1 MPNHQASEQMLG
13 YLYQVRYALALLL
26 ENDNSDCQISI
37 EKFDDVAFSKDDI
50 PIQLIQLKHHIQHQ
64 GNLADASTDM
74 WRTIKVWLDAISET
88 PDILDGT
95 NFLIITTATAPI
107 DSAAFLLKKDSN
119 RNPDTAYEKLKT
131 VCFSSVNQAH
141 QRYYDA
147 FREAGEDTVKQ
158 LIRQI
163 YIIDR
168 ASNIIDV
175 EKDILKHIRYS
186 CIPKHQKM
194 IYERLEGWW
203 FKKAIDALCCDTPV
217 FVNQNQVRSFIVSV
231 SQEYADDNLP
241 IDILDIDDL
250 QEDNFSANEK
260 IFHEQLK
267 LICLGNHRMQLA
279 LRDYYRAFRQRA
291 SWVRNDL
298 LYVNELGQYEQRL
311 IDEWE
316 HAFAAMEETLSETN
330 NATEGEKAK
339 EGRQLFSDIEKR
351 DIRIRPK
358 CQEAFIMRGSYHIL
372 ANQLKIGWHVDFFAR
387 LKQLLKRDE
396 QNRQKEQPTNRQ
408 MEIKRA
414 WGVSRAQKP

>member
-88 PDILDGT
+88 LDILDGT

-163 YIIDR
+163 YIIDC

-298 LYVNELGQYEQRL
+298 LYVDELGQYEQRL

-372 ANQLKIGWHVDFFAR
+372 ANQLKIGWHVDFFDR
-387 LKQLLKRDE
+387 LKQLL
-396 QNRQKEQPTNRQ
+396 NT
-408 MEIKRA
+408 
-414 WGVSRAQKP
+414 

>member
-88 PDILDGT
+88 LDILDGT

-163 YIIDR
+163 YIIDC

-175 EKDILKHIRYS
+175 ENDILKHIRYS

-372 ANQLKIGWHVDFFAR
+372 ANQLKIGWHVDFFDR
-387 LKQLLKRDE
+387 LKQLL
-396 QNRQKEQPTNRQ
+396 NT
-408 MEIKRA
+408 
-414 WGVSRAQKP
+414 

>member
-1 MPNHQASEQMLG
+1 M
-13 YLYQVRYALALLL
+13 
-26 ENDNSDCQISI
+26 
-37 EKFDDVAFSKDDI
+37 
-50 PIQLIQLKHHIQHQ
+50 
-64 GNLADASTDM
+64 
-74 WRTIKVWLDAISET
+74 
-88 PDILDGT
+88 
-95 NFLIITTATAPI
+95 
-107 DSAAFLLKKDSN
+107 
-119 RNPDTAYEKLKT
+119 
-131 VCFSSVNQAH
+131 NQAH

-163 YIIDR
+163 YIIDC

-250 QEDNFSANEK
+250 QESNFSANEK

-330 NATEGEKAK
+330 NATEEEKVK

-372 ANQLKIGWHVDFFAR
+372 ANQLKIGWHVDFFDR
-387 LKQLLKRDE
+387 LKQLL
-396 QNRQKEQPTNRQ
+396 NT
-408 MEIKRA
+408 
-414 WGVSRAQKP
+414 

>member
-119 RNPDTAYEKLKT
+119 RNPDTAYQKLKT

-163 YIIDR
+163 YIIDC

-250 QEDNFSANEK
+250 QESNFSANEK

-330 NATEGEKAK
+330 HATEGEKAK
-339 EGRQLFSDIEKR
+339 EGRQLFSEIEKR

-372 ANQLKIGWHVDFFAR
+372 ANQLKIGWHVDFFDR
-387 LKQLLKRDE
+387 LKQLL
-396 QNRQKEQPTNRQ
+396 NT
-408 MEIKRA
+408 
-414 WGVSRAQKP
+414 

>member
-13 YLYQVRYALALLL
+13 YFYQVRYALALLL

-119 RNPDTAYEKLKT
+119 RNPDTAYQKLKT

-163 YIIDR
+163 YIIDC

-250 QEDNFSANEK
+250 QESNFSANEK

-330 NATEGEKAK
+330 NATEEEKAK

-372 ANQLKIGWHVDFFAR
+372 ANQLKIGWHVDFFDR
-387 LKQLLKRDE
+387 LKQLL
-396 QNRQKEQPTNRQ
+396 NT
-408 MEIKRA
+408 
-414 WGVSRAQKP
+414 

>member
-163 YIIDR
+163 YIIDC

-316 HAFAAMEETLSETN
+316 HAFAAMEETLSEAN

-396 QNRQKEQPTNRQ
+396 QNRRKELPANRQ
-408 MEIKRA
+408 MEIKR
-414 WGVSRAQKP
+414 V

>member
-119 RNPDTAYEKLKT
+119 RNPDTAYQKLKT

-163 YIIDR
+163 YIIDC

-250 QEDNFSANEK
+250 QESNFSANEK

-316 HAFAAMEETLSETN
+316 HAFATMEETLSETN
-330 NATEGEKAK
+330 NATEEEKAK

-372 ANQLKIGWHVDFFAR
+372 ANQLKIGWHVDFFDR
-387 LKQLLKRDE
+387 LKQLL
-396 QNRQKEQPTNRQ
+396 NT
-408 MEIKRA
+408 
-414 WGVSRAQKP
+414 

>member
-119 RNPDTAYEKLKT
+119 RNPDTAYQKLKT

-163 YIIDR
+163 YIIDC

-250 QEDNFSANEK
+250 QESNFSANEK

-267 LICLGNHRMQLA
+267 LICLSNHRMQLA

-330 NATEGEKAK
+330 NATEEEKAK
-339 EGRQLFSDIEKR
+339 EGRQLFPDIEKR

-372 ANQLKIGWHVDFFAR
+372 ANQLKIGWHVDFFDR
-387 LKQLLKRDE
+387 LKQLL
-396 QNRQKEQPTNRQ
+396 NT
-408 MEIKRA
+408 
-414 WGVSRAQKP
+414 

>member
-88 PDILDGT
+88 LDILDGT

-163 YIIDR
+163 YIIDC

-358 CQEAFIMRGSYHIL
+358 CQETFIMRGSYHIL
-372 ANQLKIGWHVDFFAR
+372 ANQLKIGWHVDFFDR
-387 LKQLLKRDE
+387 LKQLL
-396 QNRQKEQPTNRQ
+396 NT
-408 MEIKRA
+408 
-414 WGVSRAQKP
+414 

>member
-74 WRTIKVWLDAISET
+74 WRTIKVWIDAISET

-119 RNPDTAYEKLKT
+119 RNPDTAYQKLKT

-250 QEDNFSANEK
+250 QESNFSANEK

-330 NATEGEKAK
+330 NATEEEKAK

-372 ANQLKIGWHVDFFAR
+372 ANQLKIGWHVDFFDR
-387 LKQLLKRDE
+387 LKQLL
-396 QNRQKEQPTNRQ
+396 NT
-408 MEIKRA
+408 
-414 WGVSRAQKP
+414 

>member
-119 RNPDTAYEKLKT
+119 RNPDTAYQKLKT

-163 YIIDR
+163 YIIDC

-186 CIPKHQKM
+186 CSPKHQKM

-250 QEDNFSANEK
+250 QESNFSANEK

-316 HAFAAMEETLSETN
+316 HAFTAMEETLSETN
-330 NATEGEKAK
+330 NATEEEKAK

-372 ANQLKIGWHVDFFAR
+372 ANQLKIGWHVDFFDR
-387 LKQLLKRDE
+387 LKQLL
-396 QNRQKEQPTNRQ
+396 NT
-408 MEIKRA
+408 
-414 WGVSRAQKP
+414 

>member
-163 YIIDR
+163 YIIDC

-241 IDILDIDDL
+241 IDILDTDDL
-250 QEDNFSANEK
+250 QEGNFSANEK
-260 IFHEQLK
+260 IFQEQLK

-330 NATEGEKAK
+330 NATEEEKAK

-372 ANQLKIGWHVDFFAR
+372 ANQLKIGWHVDFFDR
-387 LKQLLKRDE
+387 LKQLL
-396 QNRQKEQPTNRQ
+396 NT
-408 MEIKRA
+408 
-414 WGVSRAQKP
+414 

>member
-119 RNPDTAYEKLKT
+119 RNPDTAYQKLKT

-163 YIIDR
+163 YIIDC

-186 CIPKHQKM
+186 CSPKHQKM

-203 FKKAIDALCCDTPV
+203 FKKAIDVLCCDTPV

-250 QEDNFSANEK
+250 QESNFSANEK

-330 NATEGEKAK
+330 NATEEEKAK

-372 ANQLKIGWHVDFFAR
+372 ANQLKIGWHVDFFDR
-387 LKQLLKRDE
+387 LKQLL
-396 QNRQKEQPTNRQ
+396 NT
-408 MEIKRA
+408 
-414 WGVSRAQKP
+414 

>member
-74 WRTIKVWLDAISET
+74 WRTIKVWIDAISET

-163 YIIDR
+163 YIIDC

-330 NATEGEKAK
+330 NATEEEKAK

-372 ANQLKIGWHVDFFAR
+372 ANQLKIGWHVDFFDR
-387 LKQLLKRDE
+387 LKQLL
-396 QNRQKEQPTNRQ
+396 NT
-408 MEIKRA
+408 
-414 WGVSRAQKP
+414 

>member
-119 RNPDTAYEKLKT
+119 RNPDTAYQKLKT

-163 YIIDR
+163 YIIDC

-250 QEDNFSANEK
+250 QESNFRANEK

-330 NATEGEKAK
+330 NATEEEKAK

-372 ANQLKIGWHVDFFAR
+372 ANQLKIGWHVDFFDR
-387 LKQLLKRDE
+387 LKQLL
-396 QNRQKEQPTNRQ
+396 NT
-408 MEIKRA
+408 
-414 WGVSRAQKP
+414 

>member
-1 MPNHQASEQMLG
+1 MPNHQASEQILG

-74 WRTIKVWLDAISET
+74 WRTIKVWIDAISET

-119 RNPDTAYEKLKT
+119 RNPDTAYQKLKT

-163 YIIDR
+163 YIIDC

-250 QEDNFSANEK
+250 QESNFSANEK

-330 NATEGEKAK
+330 NATEEEKAK

-372 ANQLKIGWHVDFFAR
+372 ANQLKIGWHVDFFDR
-387 LKQLLKRDE
+387 LKQLL
-396 QNRQKEQPTNRQ
+396 NT
-408 MEIKRA
+408 
-414 WGVSRAQKP
+414 

>member
-74 WRTIKVWLDAISET
+74 WRTIKVWIDAISET

-119 RNPDTAYEKLKT
+119 RNPDTAYQKLKT

-163 YIIDR
+163 YIIDC

-250 QEDNFSANEK
+250 QESNFSANEK

-316 HAFAAMEETLSETN
+316 HAFAAMEETLSEIN
-330 NATEGEKAK
+330 NATEEEKAK

-372 ANQLKIGWHVDFFAR
+372 ANQLKIGWHVDFFDR
-387 LKQLLKRDE
+387 LKQLL
-396 QNRQKEQPTNRQ
+396 NT
-408 MEIKRA
+408 
-414 WGVSRAQKP
+414 

>member
-163 YIIDR
+163 YIIDC

-250 QEDNFSANEK
+250 QEGNFSANEK

-330 NATEGEKAK
+330 NATEEEKAK

-372 ANQLKIGWHVDFFAR
+372 ANQLKIGWHVDFFDR
-387 LKQLLKRDE
+387 LKQLL
-396 QNRQKEQPTNRQ
+396 NT
-408 MEIKRA
+408 
-414 WGVSRAQKP
+414 

>member
-119 RNPDTAYEKLKT
+119 RNPDTAYQKLKT

-163 YIIDR
+163 YIIDC

-250 QEDNFSANEK
+250 QESNFSANEK

-339 EGRQLFSDIEKR
+339 KGRQLFSDIEKR

-372 ANQLKIGWHVDFFAR
+372 ANQLKIGWHVDFFDR
-387 LKQLLKRDE
+387 LKQLL
-396 QNRQKEQPTNRQ
+396 NT
-408 MEIKRA
+408 
-414 WGVSRAQKP
+414 

>member
-163 YIIDR
+163 YIIDC

-241 IDILDIDDL
+241 IDVLDIDDL

-298 LYVNELGQYEQRL
+298 LYVNELEQYEQRL

-372 ANQLKIGWHVDFFAR
+372 ANQLKIGWHVDFFDR
-387 LKQLLKRDE
+387 LKQLL
-396 QNRQKEQPTNRQ
+396 NT
-408 MEIKRA
+408 
-414 WGVSRAQKP
+414 

>member
-119 RNPDTAYEKLKT
+119 RNPDTAYQKLKT

-163 YIIDR
+163 YIIDC

-203 FKKAIDALCCDTPV
+203 FKKAIDALCCDMPV

-250 QEDNFSANEK
+250 QESNFSANEK

-330 NATEGEKAK
+330 NATEEEKAK

-372 ANQLKIGWHVDFFAR
+372 ANQLKIGWHVDFFDR
-387 LKQLLKRDE
+387 LKQLL
-396 QNRQKEQPTNRQ
+396 NT
-408 MEIKRA
+408 
-414 WGVSRAQKP
+414 

>member
-50 PIQLIQLKHHIQHQ
+50 PTQLIQLKHHIQHQ

-88 PDILDGT
+88 LDILDGT

-163 YIIDR
+163 YIIDC

-372 ANQLKIGWHVDFFAR
+372 ANQLKIGWHVDFFDR
-387 LKQLLKRDE
+387 LKQLL
-396 QNRQKEQPTNRQ
+396 NT
-408 MEIKRA
+408 
-414 WGVSRAQKP
+414 